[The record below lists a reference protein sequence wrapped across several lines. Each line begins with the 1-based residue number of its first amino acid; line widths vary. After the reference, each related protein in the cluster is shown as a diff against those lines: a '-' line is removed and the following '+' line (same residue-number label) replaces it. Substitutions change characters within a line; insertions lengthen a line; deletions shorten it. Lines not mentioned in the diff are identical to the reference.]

1 MGSATAVKEEKDFQT
16 RTNEYAA
23 MCIESMKDDLDA
35 LHHARECDGTDPET
49 GKPCKRGSETRKYK
63 TSDGK
68 TGHQCIHENSEAWH
82 DEDRAREAIE
92 EGHYGV
98 QVRSDWHNPG
108 ENGETSEYRVTL
120 GGGGPAS
127 QSSGPLG
134 LAQLVG
140 ELQDGEPYT
149 AVFQFQD
156 WFKPWTDAQ
165 TTTEQDETMLEWVQ
179 MLYFGE

>member
-1 MGSATAVKEEKDFQT
+1 MGTATAVKEEKDFQT

-49 GKPCKRGSETRKYK
+49 GKPCKRGSETRKVK
-63 TSDGK
+63 GAKGK
-68 TGHQCIHENSEAWH
+68 TYEQNVHEHPEVWH
-82 DEDRAREAIE
+82 NEDDARQVIE

-98 QVRSDWHNPG
+98 QVRSDCHTPG
-108 ENGETSEYRVTL
+108 ENGETAGYRVTL

-127 QSSGPLG
+127 QI
-134 LAQLVG
+134 VG